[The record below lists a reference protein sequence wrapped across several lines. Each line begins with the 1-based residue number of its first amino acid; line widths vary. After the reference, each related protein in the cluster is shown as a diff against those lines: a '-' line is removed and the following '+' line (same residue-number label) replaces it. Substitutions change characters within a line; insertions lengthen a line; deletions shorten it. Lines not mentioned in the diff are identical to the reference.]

1 MDTKTTVANPN
12 VARRD
17 AASVIEP
24 RRRNAEMLAE
34 IGRLVRQ
41 ARAKRGMKR
50 KTLARASDTSERYIA
65 QIEKGDGN
73 PTVLVLDAIA
83 RALGLD
89 LLDLLPLGTADE
101 TKLALIER
109 ARRLPAGQV
118 AAALRLIE
126 AEAWTGRPVQRARRI
141 SLVGLRGA
149 GKSTLGAAL
158 AARLGCPFVEL
169 DKVVEREYGAP
180 VSSLF
185 EVYGQSTFRRYERKC
200 LERIV
205 AENEQVVVATAGG
218 IVADEQTLA
227 QLLESTHA
235 IWLKASPNDHMQRV
249 LGQGD
254 FRPMAHNREA
264 MADLVAILDARES
277 EYGRAHAQLDTSDKS
292 IEDCAA
298 ELERIAE
305 RLCGVS
311 QT

>member
-1 MDTKTTVANPN
+1 MDTKTNIANPSTTPN
-12 VARRD
+12 ES
-17 AASVIEP
+17 AAIEP

-41 ARAKRGMKR
+41 ARAKRAMKR
-50 KTLARASDTSERYIA
+50 KALARASETSERYIA

-109 ARRLPAGQV
+109 ARRLPASQA
-118 AAALRLIE
+118 AAALRLLE
-126 AEAWTGRPVQRARRI
+126 AEAWTDGPVRRARRV
-141 SLVGLRGA
+141 SLIGLRGA

-158 AARLGCPFVEL
+158 ADRLGCAFVEL

-205 AENEQVVVATAGG
+205 ADNDRIVIATAGG
-218 IVADEQTLA
+218 IVSDEQTFA

-235 IWLKASPNDHMQRV
+235 VWLKASPNDHMRRV
-249 LGQGD
+249 MDQGD
-254 FRPMAHNREA
+254 FRPMARNREA
-264 MADLVAILDARES
+264 MTDLVAILDAREA
-277 EYGRAHAQLDTSDKS
+277 EYGRAHAQLDTSEKS
-292 IEDCAA
+292 IEDCVA
-298 ELERIAE
+298 ELERISE
-305 RLCGVS
+305 QLCAGAGK
-311 QT
+311 